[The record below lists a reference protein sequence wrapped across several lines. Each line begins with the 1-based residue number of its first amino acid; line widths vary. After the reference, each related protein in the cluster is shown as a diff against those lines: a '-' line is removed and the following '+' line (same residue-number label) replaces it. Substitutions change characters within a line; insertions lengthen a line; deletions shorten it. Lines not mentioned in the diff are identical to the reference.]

1 MTVELRRK
9 DWVVF
14 AVTLGMNALSV
25 WLGAR
30 WHPVN
35 EPQGFPVFLGP
46 MIKVTILEPVG
57 WLILAAFIVGYAFLA
72 TEIITRCLDAVKPT
86 WPH

>member
-1 MTVELRRK
+1 M
-9 DWVVF
+9 
-14 AVTLGMNALSV
+14 LGLNAFSA
-25 WLGAR
+25 WLGTL

-46 MIKVTILEPVG
+46 MIKVTILHPVG
-57 WLILAAFIVGYAFLA
+57 WLILAVFVVGYAFLTTA
-72 TEIITRCLDAVKPT
+72 ILTRLLDVVKPD